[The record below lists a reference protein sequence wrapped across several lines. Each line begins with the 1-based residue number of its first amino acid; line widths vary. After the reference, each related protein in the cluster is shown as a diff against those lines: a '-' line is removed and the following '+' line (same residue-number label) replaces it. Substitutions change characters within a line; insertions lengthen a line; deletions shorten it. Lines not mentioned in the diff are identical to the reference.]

1 MPFIWSINCLMMRNI
16 AIVGQGSKVYRT
28 WGLNQIDLIPPN
40 IYSFILFKNALSF
53 FLKRSL
59 YLYTFMTSFPFRKNN
74 YRFYKKKNLMLNMFC
89 VVLNWFR
96 YSFQISFKKMSFVK
110 CIVTCTFLCYNLK
123 MVVCKINFMTK
134 LLPMIKN
141 ISINAHGL
149 KVFKPQGFKKSIRCF
164 QTFTLFLIIFF
175 FLIAVRISNLHN
187 LFLILQKTTY
197 LHILQ
202 KNII

>member
-1 MPFIWSINCLMMRNI
+1 
-16 AIVGQGSKVYRT
+16 
-28 WGLNQIDLIPPN
+28 
-40 IYSFILFKNALSF
+40 
-53 FLKRSL
+53 
-59 YLYTFMTSFPFRKNN
+59 
-74 YRFYKKKNLMLNMFC
+74 
-89 VVLNWFR
+89 
-96 YSFQISFKKMSFVK
+96 
-110 CIVTCTFLCYNLK
+110 

>member
-1 MPFIWSINCLMMRNI
+1 
-16 AIVGQGSKVYRT
+16 
-28 WGLNQIDLIPPN
+28 
-40 IYSFILFKNALSF
+40 
-53 FLKRSL
+53 
-59 YLYTFMTSFPFRKNN
+59 
-74 YRFYKKKNLMLNMFC
+74 MFC

-96 YSFQISFKKMSFVK
+96 YSFQISFKKISFVK
-110 CIVTCTFLCYNLK
+110 CIVTCTFLCYDLK

-202 KNII
+202 KILYKICCFFLLFQDAIISLYK

>member
-1 MPFIWSINCLMMRNI
+1 
-16 AIVGQGSKVYRT
+16 
-28 WGLNQIDLIPPN
+28 
-40 IYSFILFKNALSF
+40 
-53 FLKRSL
+53 
-59 YLYTFMTSFPFRKNN
+59 
-74 YRFYKKKNLMLNMFC
+74 MFC

-96 YSFQISFKKMSFVK
+96 YSFQISFKKISFVK

-141 ISINAHGL
+141 ISINANGL

-164 QTFTLFLIIFF
+164 KTFTLFLIIFF

-187 LFLILQKTTY
+187 IFLILQKTTF
-197 LHILQ
+197 LHIYKKILYKICWFFLLFQ
-202 KNII
+202 DAIISLYK